1 MEESSA
7 LKINEPT
14 PTTMDYTDLTW
25 SVLTAALLINDP
37 CFNPF
42 FPTQL

>member
-1 MEESSA
+1 MEERSA
-7 LKINEPT
+7 LKFNEPT

-25 SVLTAALLINDP
+25 SVLTAVLLIKDP
-37 CFNPF
+37 RFNPS

>member
-1 MEESSA
+1 MEENSA
-7 LKINEPT
+7 LKFNEPT

-25 SVLTAALLINDP
+25 SILTAALLINDP
-37 CFNPF
+37 CFTSS